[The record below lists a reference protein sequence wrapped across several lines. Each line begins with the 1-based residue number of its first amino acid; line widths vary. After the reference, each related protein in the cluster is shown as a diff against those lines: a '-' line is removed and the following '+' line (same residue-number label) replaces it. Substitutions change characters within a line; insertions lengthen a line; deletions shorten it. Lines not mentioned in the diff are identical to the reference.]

1 MWTIASTA
9 AVIAQIPASAA
20 AEVERNQNSEPLV
33 LSSPDCAESGEP
45 GEPGEE
51 PGASLHAGGAPG
63 ARAPSVDVS
72 MC

>member
-45 GEPGEE
+45 GEE